1 MCVVI
6 VKRLGLKH
14 LCEGV
19 QGQGCNSVEHWVWF
33 VADAG
38 LTPCA
43 ARDFSITDSQTVFVQ
58 SLCAVVCSS
67 ISGHI
72 KHPKHWQLYNCLDT
86 QKSSTH

>member
-38 LTPCA
+38 LTPLCGKGFLHH
-43 ARDFSITDSQTVFVQ
+43 RLSNSVCTVP
-58 SLCAVVCSS
+58 VCS
-67 ISGHI
+67 GM
-72 KHPKHWQLYNCLDT
+72 
-86 QKSSTH
+86 